1 MYLKGKIM
9 VSNNINLLITPSTKT
24 IKATFI
30 EIKASSEII
39 KKDIGSL
46 LVTLKDVNEIFEV
59 VTNSSNFSSQL
70 RSLNPISWS
79 IPATAKL
86 VVDVATKYLTQRT
99 GFSFIDWTNF
109 FNSVLTNFS
118 NYVDGL
124 DKLPE
129 ILKKYDDSIPDG
141 DITEAKKDEVY
152 LLQIKSETQTWKSY
166 IEQIAKLSLAL
177 DTIMDAQRET
187 EIQISQNSKPFDNV
201 TDDIQK
207 IWGSLTDKADTI
219 ASDKASEIQKRL
231 IKWFFSSIS
240 GVKGKTKEFTK
251 QAKELSPKLSDLE
264 NLLELEI
271 AQFQAYASK
280 IKKEET
286 AILGAR
292 VSATII
298 IPQLKNRIDNCKKEI
313 RGYNDYLEKLS
324 IELERQNISRQIYE
338 ILENEYKDALE
349 MTSNL
354 LNKSLAEAE
363 IWKREG
369 VVLLENAIQSA
380 NKELEIIRARKLS
393 GQITDINDVK
403 KKSKSLNDEIRR
415 LEKAKEVI
423 GLL

>member
-1 MYLKGKIM
+1 M
-9 VSNNINLLITPSTKT
+9 VSNNINLLITPSAKT

-30 EIKASSEII
+30 EIEASSEII

-59 VTNSSNFSSQL
+59 VTNSSNFNSQL

-86 VVDVATKYLTQRT
+86 VIDVATKYLTQRT
-99 GFSFIDWTNF
+99 GFSFTDWTNF
-109 FNSVLTNFS
+109 FSSVLTKFS

-124 DKLPE
+124 DKLSE
-129 ILKKYDDSIPDG
+129 ILKKYDDNTPEG
-141 DITEAKKDEVY
+141 DATETKKDEAYV
-152 LLQIKSETQTWKSY
+152 LQVKSETQAWKSY
-166 IEQIAKLSLAL
+166 VEQIAKLSLAL
-177 DTIMDAQRET
+177 DSIMDAQRET
-187 EIQISQNSKPFDNV
+187 ETQINQNSKPFDNV

-207 IWGSLTDKADTI
+207 IWGGLTDKADTI
-219 ASDKASEIQKRL
+219 TSDKASEVQKRL

-251 QAKELSPKLSDLE
+251 QTKELSPKLSDLE

-271 AQFQAYASK
+271 AQLQAYASK

-298 IPQLKNRIDNCKKEI
+298 IPQLKNRIDNCRKEI
-313 RGYNDYLEKLS
+313 LDYNNYLIKLNSELEK
-324 IELERQNISRQIYE
+324 QNISEQTYE
-338 ILENEYKDALE
+338 ILANEYKDALE
-349 MTSNL
+349 TASKIL
-354 LNKSLAEAE
+354 SKSLAEAE

-369 VVLLENAIQSA
+369 VMLLENAIQLA

-393 GQITDINDVK
+393 GQIADMDEVK

-415 LEKAKEVI
+415 LEKAREAI

>member
-1 MYLKGKIM
+1 M
-9 VSNNINLLITPSTKT
+9 VSNNINLLITPSVKT

-30 EIKASSEII
+30 EIEASSEII
-39 KKDIGSL
+39 KKDIGAL

-59 VTNSSNFSSQL
+59 VTNSSNFNSQL

-86 VVDVATKYLTQRT
+86 VIDVATKYLTQRT
-99 GFSFIDWTNF
+99 GFSFTDWTNF
-109 FNSVLTNFS
+109 FSSVLTKFS

-129 ILKKYDDSIPDG
+129 ILKKYDDNTPEG
-141 DITEAKKDEVY
+141 DVTETKKDEAYV
-152 LLQIKSETQTWKSY
+152 LQIKSETQTWKSY

-177 DTIMDAQRET
+177 DSIMDAQRET
-187 EIQISQNSKPFDNV
+187 EIQINQNSKPFDNV
-201 TDDIQK
+201 TEDIQK
-207 IWGSLTDKADTI
+207 IWGGLTDKADTI
-219 ASDKASEIQKRL
+219 TGDKASEIQKRL

-251 QAKELSPKLSDLE
+251 QTKELSPKLSDLE

-271 AQFQAYASK
+271 AQLRAYASK

-298 IPQLKNRIDNCKKEI
+298 IPQLKSRIDDCRKEI
-313 RGYNDYLEKLS
+313 LDYNNYLIKLNSELEK
-324 IELERQNISRQIYE
+324 QNISEQIYE
-338 ILENEYKDALE
+338 ILANEYKDALE
-349 MTSNL
+349 AASNL
-354 LNKSLAEAE
+354 LSKSLAEAE

-369 VVLLENAIQSA
+369 VILLENAIQLA

-393 GQITDINDVK
+393 GQIADMDEVK

-415 LEKAKEVI
+415 LEKAREVI

>member
-1 MYLKGKIM
+1 M
-9 VSNNINLLITPSTKT
+9 VSNNINLLITPSVKT

-30 EIKASSEII
+30 EIEASSEII
-39 KKDIGSL
+39 KKDIGAL

-59 VTNSSNFSSQL
+59 VTNSSNFNSQL

-86 VVDVATKYLTQRT
+86 VIDVATKYLTQRT
-99 GFSFIDWTNF
+99 GFSFTDWTNF
-109 FNSVLTNFS
+109 FSSVLTKFS

-129 ILKKYDDSIPDG
+129 ILKKYDDNTPEG
-141 DITEAKKDEVY
+141 DVTETKKDEAYV
-152 LLQIKSETQTWKSY
+152 LQIKSETQTWKSY

-177 DTIMDAQRET
+177 DSIMDAQRET
-187 EIQISQNSKPFDNV
+187 EIQINQNSKPFDNV
-201 TDDIQK
+201 TEDIQK
-207 IWGSLTDKADTI
+207 IWGGLTDKADTI
-219 ASDKASEIQKRL
+219 TGDKASEIQKRL

-251 QAKELSPKLSDLE
+251 QTKELSPKLSDLE

-271 AQFQAYASK
+271 AQLRAYASK

-298 IPQLKNRIDNCKKEI
+298 IPQLKSRIDYCRKEI
-313 RGYNDYLEKLS
+313 LDYNNYLIKLNSELEK
-324 IELERQNISRQIYE
+324 QNISEQIYE
-338 ILENEYKDALE
+338 ILANEYKDALE
-349 MTSNL
+349 AASNL
-354 LNKSLAEAE
+354 LSKSLAEAE

-369 VVLLENAIQSA
+369 VILLENAIQLA

-393 GQITDINDVK
+393 GQIADMDEVK

-415 LEKAKEVI
+415 LEKAREVI

>member
-1 MYLKGKIM
+1 M
-9 VSNNINLLITPSTKT
+9 VSNNINLLITPSAKT

-30 EIKASSEII
+30 EIEASSEII

-59 VTNSSNFSSQL
+59 VTNSSNFNSQL

-86 VVDVATKYLTQRT
+86 VIDVATKYLTQRT
-99 GFSFIDWTNF
+99 GFSFTDWTNF
-109 FNSVLTNFS
+109 FSSVLTKFS

-141 DITEAKKDEVY
+141 DITEAKKDELYV
-152 LLQIKSETQTWKSY
+152 LQIKSETEMWKSY

-177 DTIMDAQRET
+177 DSIMDAQRET
-187 EIQISQNSKPFDNV
+187 ETQINQNSKPFDNV
-201 TDDIQK
+201 TEDIQK
-207 IWGSLTDKADTI
+207 IWGGLTDKADTI
-219 ASDKASEIQKRL
+219 TSDKASEVQKRL

-251 QAKELSPKLSDLE
+251 QTKELSPKLSDLE

-271 AQFQAYASK
+271 AQLRAYASK

-298 IPQLKNRIDNCKKEI
+298 IPQLKNRIDNCRKEI
-313 RGYNDYLEKLS
+313 LDYNNYLIKLNSELEK
-324 IELERQNISRQIYE
+324 QNISEHIYE
-338 ILENEYKDALE
+338 ILANEYKDALE
-349 MTSNL
+349 VASNL
-354 LNKSLAEAE
+354 LSKSLAEAE

-369 VVLLENAIQSA
+369 VILLENAIQLA

-393 GQITDINDVK
+393 GQITDMDEVK

-415 LEKAKEVI
+415 LEKARDVI
-423 GLL
+423 GSL

>member
-1 MYLKGKIM
+1 M
-9 VSNNINLLITPSTKT
+9 VSDKINLLITPSAKT

-39 KKDIGSL
+39 KKDISSL

-86 VVDVATKYLTQRT
+86 VVDVATKYLTQKT
-99 GFSFIDWTNF
+99 GFSFMDWTNF
-109 FNSVLTNFS
+109 LNSVLKKFT
-118 NYVDGL
+118 NYVDEL

-129 ILKKYDDSIPDG
+129 ILKKYDDSVPDG
-141 DITEAKKDEVY
+141 DITESKKDESY
-152 LLQIKSETQTWKSY
+152 LLQIKSETQTWRSY
-166 IEQIAKLSLAL
+166 IEQITKLSLAL
-177 DTIMDAQRET
+177 DTILDAQRET
-187 EIQISQNSKPFDNV
+187 EIQINQNSKPFDNV
-201 TDDIQK
+201 TDDIHK
-207 IWGSLTDKADTI
+207 IWGAIIDKADTI
-219 ASDKASEIQKRL
+219 TSDKASEIQKRL
-231 IKWFFSSIS
+231 IKWFFLSIS

-251 QAKELSPKLSDLE
+251 QAKELLPKLSDLE

-286 AILGAR
+286 AILSAR

-298 IPQLKNRIDNCKKEI
+298 IPQLKNKINNYKKEI
-313 RGYNDYLEKLS
+313 QDHSNYLEKLNV
-324 IELERQNISRQIYE
+324 ELESQNISRQIYE
-338 ILENEYKDALE
+338 ILANEYKNTLE
-349 MTSNL
+349 TTSNL
-354 LNKSLAEAE
+354 LNESFAEVE

-369 VVLLENAIQSA
+369 VALLENAIQSA

-393 GQITDINDVK
+393 GQITDIDDLK

-415 LEKAKEVI
+415 LEKAIQVI
-423 GLL
+423 DSL

>member
-1 MYLKGKIM
+1 M
-9 VSNNINLLITPSTKT
+9 VSNNINLLITPSAKT

-30 EIKASSEII
+30 EIGASSEII

-59 VTNSSNFSSQL
+59 VTNSSNFNSQL

-86 VVDVATKYLTQRT
+86 VMDVATKYLTQRT
-99 GFSFIDWTNF
+99 GFSFTDWTNF
-109 FNSVLTNFS
+109 FSSVLTKFS

-124 DKLPE
+124 NKLPE
-129 ILKKYDDSIPDG
+129 ILKKYDDSIPIG
-141 DITEAKKDEVY
+141 DITEAKKDEAYV
-152 LLQIKSETQTWKSY
+152 LQIKSETQAWRGY

-177 DTIMDAQRET
+177 DTIMDAQQET
-187 EIQISQNSKPFDNV
+187 EIQISQNHKPFDNI

-207 IWGSLTDKADTI
+207 MWGALTDKADTI
-219 ASDKASEIQKRL
+219 TSDKASEIQKRL

-251 QAKELSPKLSDLE
+251 QTKELSPKLSDLE
-264 NLLELEI
+264 NLLDLEI
-271 AQFQAYASK
+271 AQLQAYASK
-280 IKKEET
+280 IRKEET
-286 AILGAR
+286 GILGAR

-298 IPQLKNRIDNCKKEI
+298 LPQLKNRIDNCKKEI
-313 RGYNDYLEKLS
+313 LDYNNYLEKLDS
-324 IELERQNISRQIYE
+324 EIEKQNISEQIYE
-338 ILENEYKDALE
+338 ILANEYRDALE
-349 MTSNL
+349 TASNL
-354 LNKSLAEAE
+354 LSKSLAEAE

-369 VVLLENAIQSA
+369 IVLLENAIQSA

-393 GQITDINDVK
+393 GQITDMDDVK

-415 LEKAKEVI
+415 LEKAREVI

>member
-1 MYLKGKIM
+1 
-9 VSNNINLLITPSTKT
+9 
-24 IKATFI
+24 
-30 EIKASSEII
+30 
-39 KKDIGSL
+39 
-46 LVTLKDVNEIFEV
+46 
-59 VTNSSNFSSQL
+59 
-70 RSLNPISWS
+70 
-79 IPATAKL
+79 
-86 VVDVATKYLTQRT
+86 
-99 GFSFIDWTNF
+99 
-109 FNSVLTNFS
+109 
-118 NYVDGL
+118 
-124 DKLPE
+124 PE
-129 ILKKYDDSIPDG
+129 ILKKYDDDIPNGSI
-141 DITEAKKDEVY
+141 IESNKDETY
-152 LLQIKSETQTWKSY
+152 LLHIKSETQTWKSY

-177 DTIMDAQRET
+177 DTIMDTQQEAET
-187 EIQISQNSKPFDNV
+187 RISQNNKPFDNV

-207 IWGSLTDKADTI
+207 IWGAITDKADTI
-219 ASDKASEIQKRL
+219 TNDKASEVQKRL

-280 IKKEET
+280 IKKEEI

-292 VSATII
+292 VSSTII

-313 RGYNDYLEKLS
+313 HDYNNYLENLS
-324 IELERQNISRQIYE
+324 VELERQNISRQIYE
-338 ILENEYKDALE
+338 ILANEYKEALE
-349 MTSNL
+349 ATSNL

-369 VVLLENAIQSA
+369 VVLLESVIQSA

-393 GQITDINDVK
+393 GQIVDIDDVK

-415 LEKAKEVI
+415 LEKAKELI

>member
-1 MYLKGKIM
+1 M
-9 VSNNINLLITPSTKT
+9 VSNNINLLITPSVKT

-30 EIKASSEII
+30 EIEASSEII
-39 KKDIGSL
+39 KKDIGAL

-59 VTNSSNFSSQL
+59 VTNSSNFNSQL

-86 VVDVATKYLTQRT
+86 VIDVATKYLTQRT
-99 GFSFIDWTNF
+99 GFSFTDWTNF
-109 FNSVLTNFS
+109 FSSVLTKFS

-129 ILKKYDDSIPDG
+129 ILKKYDDNTPEG
-141 DITEAKKDEVY
+141 DVTETKKDEAYV
-152 LLQIKSETQTWKSY
+152 LQIKSETQTWKSY

-177 DTIMDAQRET
+177 DSIMDAQRET
-187 EIQISQNSKPFDNV
+187 EIQINQNSKPFDNV
-201 TDDIQK
+201 TEDIQK
-207 IWGSLTDKADTI
+207 IWGGLTDKADTI
-219 ASDKASEIQKRL
+219 TGDKASEIQKRL

-251 QAKELSPKLSDLE
+251 QTKELSPKLSDLE

-271 AQFQAYASK
+271 AQLRAYASK

-298 IPQLKNRIDNCKKEI
+298 IPQLKSRIDDCRKEI
-313 RGYNDYLEKLS
+313 LDYNNYLIKLNSELEK
-324 IELERQNISRQIYE
+324 QNISEQIYE
-338 ILENEYKDALE
+338 ILANEYKDALE
-349 MTSNL
+349 TASNL
-354 LNKSLAEAE
+354 LSKSLAEAE

-369 VVLLENAIQSA
+369 VILLENAIQLA

-393 GQITDINDVK
+393 GQIADMDEVK

-415 LEKAKEVI
+415 LEKAREVI

>member
-1 MYLKGKIM
+1 M
-9 VSNNINLLITPSTKT
+9 VSNNINLLITPSAKT
-24 IKATFI
+24 IKATFVEI
-30 EIKASSEII
+30 EVSSEII
-39 KKDIGSL
+39 KKDIGAL

-59 VTNSSNFSSQL
+59 VTNSSNFNSQL

-86 VVDVATKYLTQRT
+86 VIDVATKYLTQRT
-99 GFSFIDWTNF
+99 GFSFTDWTIF
-109 FNSVLTNFS
+109 FSSVLTKFS

-129 ILKKYDDSIPDG
+129 ILKKYDDNTPNG
-141 DITEAKKDEVY
+141 DVTESKKDEAY
-152 LLQIKSETQTWKSY
+152 ILQIKSETQVWKSY

-177 DTIMDAQRET
+177 DSIMDAQRET
-187 EIQISQNSKPFDNV
+187 ETQINQNSKPFDNV

-207 IWGSLTDKADTI
+207 IWGGLTDKADTI
-219 ASDKASEIQKRL
+219 TNDKASEVQKRL

-240 GVKGKTKEFTK
+240 GVKGKTKEFTR
-251 QAKELSPKLSDLE
+251 QTKELSPKLSDLE

-271 AQFQAYASK
+271 AQLQAYASK

-298 IPQLKNRIDNCKKEI
+298 IPQLKNRIDNCRKEI
-313 RGYNDYLEKLS
+313 LNYNNYLENLNS
-324 IELERQNISRQIYE
+324 ELEKQNISEQIYE
-338 ILENEYKDALE
+338 ILENEYKDTLE
-349 MTSNL
+349 TASNL
-354 LNKSLAEAE
+354 LSKSLAEAE

-369 VVLLENAIQSA
+369 VVLLENAIQLA
-380 NKELEIIRARKLS
+380 NKELAIIRARKLS
-393 GQITDINDVK
+393 GQITDIDEVK

-415 LEKAKEVI
+415 LEKAREAI
-423 GLL
+423 SSL

>member
-1 MYLKGKIM
+1 M
-9 VSNNINLLITPSTKT
+9 VSNNINLLVTPSTKT

-39 KKDIGSL
+39 KKDVGSL
-46 LVTLKDVNEIFEV
+46 LVALKDVNEIFEV
-59 VTNSSNFSSQL
+59 VTNSSNFNSQL

-79 IPATAKL
+79 IPATAKI
-86 VVDVATKYLTQRT
+86 VMDVATKYLKQKT
-99 GFSFIDWTNF
+99 GFSFTDWTNF
-109 FNSVLTNFS
+109 FNSVLTRFT
-118 NYVDGL
+118 NYVDEL

-129 ILKKYDDSIPDG
+129 ILKKYDDDVPNGSI
-141 DITEAKKDEVY
+141 IESNKDESY
-152 LLQIKSETQTWKSY
+152 LLHIKSETQTWKSY
-166 IEQIAKLSLAL
+166 IEQITKLSLAL
-177 DTIMDAQRET
+177 DTIMDTQQEAET
-187 EIQISQNSKPFDNV
+187 RISQNNKPFDNV

-207 IWGSLTDKADTI
+207 IWGAITDKADTI
-219 ASDKASEIQKRL
+219 TNDKTSEVQKRL

-271 AQFQAYASK
+271 AQFQAYTSK
-280 IKKEET
+280 IKKEEI

-292 VSATII
+292 VSSTII

-313 RGYNDYLEKLS
+313 HDYNNYLENLS
-324 IELERQNISRQIYE
+324 VELEKQNISRQIYE
-338 ILENEYKDALE
+338 ILASEYKDTLE
-349 MTSNL
+349 TTSKL
-354 LNKSLAEAE
+354 LNESLAEAE

-369 VVLLENAIQSA
+369 VVLLESVIQSA

-393 GQITDINDVK
+393 GQIVDIDDVK

-415 LEKAKEVI
+415 LEKAKELI

>member
-1 MYLKGKIM
+1 M
-9 VSNNINLLITPSTKT
+9 VSNNINLLITPSAKT

-30 EIKASSEII
+30 EIEASSEII

-59 VTNSSNFSSQL
+59 VTNSSSFNSQL

-86 VVDVATKYLTQRT
+86 VIDVATKYLTQRT
-99 GFSFIDWTNF
+99 GFSFTDWTNF
-109 FNSVLTNFS
+109 FSSVLTKFS

-141 DITEAKKDEVY
+141 DITEAKKDEAYV
-152 LLQIKSETQTWKSY
+152 LQIKSETQAWKSY

-207 IWGSLTDKADTI
+207 IWGALTDKADTI
-219 ASDKASEIQKRL
+219 TSDKASEIQKRL

-251 QAKELSPKLSDLE
+251 QTKELSPKLSDLE

-313 RGYNDYLEKLS
+313 LDYNNYLEKLNS
-324 IELERQNISRQIYE
+324 ELEKQNISEQIYE
-338 ILENEYKDALE
+338 ILANEYKAALE
-349 MTSNL
+349 TTSDL
-354 LNKSLAEAE
+354 LSKSLAEAE

-393 GQITDINDVK
+393 GQITDVDEVK

-415 LEKAKEVI
+415 LEKAREVI

>member
-1 MYLKGKIM
+1 M
-9 VSNNINLLITPSTKT
+9 VSDNINLLITPSAKT
-24 IKATFI
+24 IKATFLEI
-30 EIKASSEII
+30 EASSEII
-39 KKDIGSL
+39 KKDIGYL

-59 VTNSSNFSSQL
+59 VTNSSNFNSQL

-86 VVDVATKYLTQRT
+86 VIDVATKYLTQRT
-99 GFSFIDWTNF
+99 GFSFTDWTNF
-109 FNSVLTNFS
+109 FSSVLTKFS
-118 NYVDGL
+118 KYVDGL

-141 DITEAKKDEVY
+141 DITETKKDEAYV
-152 LLQIKSETQTWKSY
+152 LQIKSETQAWKGY

-187 EIQISQNSKPFDNV
+187 EIQISQSSKPFDNV

-207 IWGSLTDKADTI
+207 IWGALTDKADTI
-219 ASDKASEIQKRL
+219 TSDKASEIQKRL

-240 GVKGKTKEFTK
+240 GVKGKTREFTK
-251 QAKELSPKLSDLE
+251 QTKELSPKLSDLE

-271 AQFQAYASK
+271 AQLQAYASK

-313 RGYNDYLEKLS
+313 LDYNNYLERLNS
-324 IELERQNISRQIYE
+324 ELEKQNISEQIYE
-338 ILENEYKDALE
+338 ILANEYKVALE
-349 MTSNL
+349 ITSNL
-354 LNKSLAEAE
+354 LSKSLSEAE
-363 IWKREG
+363 IWKKEG

-393 GQITDINDVK
+393 GQITDVDEVK
-403 KKSKSLNDEIRR
+403 KKSKALNDEIHR
-415 LEKAKEVI
+415 LEKAREVI

>member
-9 VSNNINLLITPSTKT
+9 VTNNINLLITPSAKT

-30 EIKASSEII
+30 EIAASSEII

-46 LVTLKDVNEIFEV
+46 LITLKDVNEIFEV

-99 GFSFIDWTNF
+99 GFSFTDWTNF
-109 FNSVLTNFS
+109 FSSVLTKFS
-118 NYVDGL
+118 KYVDEL

-129 ILKKYDDSIPDG
+129 VLKKYDDSILDR
-141 DITEAKKDEVY
+141 DITEAKKDEAY

-219 ASDKASEIQKRL
+219 TSDKASEIQKRL

-298 IPQLKNRIDNCKKEI
+298 IPQLKNRIDNCKKKI
-313 RGYNDYLEKLS
+313 LDYNNYLDKLDSELEK
-324 IELERQNISRQIYE
+324 QNLSRQIYE
-338 ILENEYKDALE
+338 ILADEYKEALE
-349 MTSNL
+349 TTSNL

-369 VVLLENAIQSA
+369 VVILENAIQSA

-393 GQITDINDVK
+393 GQITDIDDVK
-403 KKSKSLNDEIRR
+403 KKSKSLNEEIRR
-415 LEKAKEVI
+415 LEKAREVI